1 MPGNI
6 VLAWPIKL
14 FGWSEN
20 WPVRKGHYRAK
31 DVRVLLGLLRHQD
44 LVTPAHTHQPFI
56 ERPVAKPAECQAVGR
71 EIIAA
76 QCPGLDVGGLHDG
89 VAFRE

>member
-1 MPGNI
+1 
-6 VLAWPIKL
+6 
-14 FGWSEN
+14 
-20 WPVRKGHYRAK
+20 
-31 DVRVLLGLLRHQD
+31 
-44 LVTPAHTHQPFI
+44 
-56 ERPVAKPAECQAVGR
+56 VAKPAECQAVGR